1 MDNFIGVKN
10 ISNYIICSLKDDALS
25 SGKPISVGI
34 LQLYNKL
41 DGKNI
46 DREDAK
52 RAEHFA
58 NFIGGM
64 SIKAHLICSTI
75 TQMIGLVQDF
85 APALGRVGDMDELIR
100 EQYLT
105 FYQQLYLAFGSHRE
119 LFNHENGF
127 TG

>member
-1 MDNFIGVKN
+1 MDNFIGVKTIN
-10 ISNYIICSLKDDALS
+10 NYIICSLKDDELQTGPA
-25 SGKPISVGI
+25 SVGV

-52 RAEHFA
+52 RCEHFA

-75 TQMIGLVQDF
+75 T
-85 APALGRVGDMDELIR
+85 
-100 EQYLT
+100 
-105 FYQQLYLAFGSHRE
+105 
-119 LFNHENGF
+119 
-127 TG
+127 